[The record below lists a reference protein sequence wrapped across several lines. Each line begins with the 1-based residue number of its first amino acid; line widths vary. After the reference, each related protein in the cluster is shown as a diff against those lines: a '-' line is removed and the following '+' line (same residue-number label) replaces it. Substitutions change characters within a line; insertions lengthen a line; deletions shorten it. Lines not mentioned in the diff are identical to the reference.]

1 MLFAV
6 DELPEPH
13 IVIKPCLGVLVVAPA
28 IED

>member
-13 IVIKPCLGVLVVAPA
+13 IVIKPYLGVLVVAPA